1 MIDNILPSPDAES
14 LPLYRMVLKLACVC
28 VLHCVVVNINIGVV
42 LVVQSRVRTSSS
54 QYLIQYRVSRYLGPM
69 TSDIAVNV

>member
-28 VLHCVVVNINIGVV
+28 VVHCVGVNINIGVV

-54 QYLIQYRVSRYLGPM
+54 QYLIQHRVSRYLGPM